1 MDYALG
7 WAASE
12 DEKEPSMVGQLGSRV
27 RRLGILTG
35 GGDVPGL
42 NAAIKAVVYRAEPA
56 NIEVIGIRAGWEG
69 LTFLNRDMSVQD
81 QTFSAEDNTTWER
94 GYIRPLTRL
103 RTRNIDRSG
112 GTVLQ
117 STRTSPLRV
126 HVSLLPPHMHHFG
139 THLDPH
145 DCADLTSEVVR
156 NIEWLGLDGVV
167 AIGGDGTLRFAAYLA
182 SQGVPVWAI
191 PKTMDNDVPGT
202 DYSIGF
208 QTAISRA
215 AESINRM
222 RSTAGSH
229 RETVIFRI
237 FGRDAG
243 FTALDTA
250 IVTWADRCIIPEV
263 PVDIDHLAELVLKD
277 RRNPSLYSTIVMSEG
292 ANLGRPVPE
301 LDPPDIYG
309 HRKKMNIAEF
319 LSQELTRRMPEVR
332 FLPVDLTY
340 VLRSGEPDV
349 YDKKLAIVYGNLV
362 MSCIEQGTYGV
373 MAAFRDGR
381 YLITDMPTAD
391 IESRRVDPR
400 DYNAARYRPNF
411 ERIHG
416 DYIPYVPMNA
426 IEA

>member
-1 MDYALG
+1 MR
-7 WAASE
+7 
-12 DEKEPSMVGQLGSRV
+12 GQLSGKV

-42 NAAIKAVVYRAEPA
+42 NAAIKAVVYRAEPE

-69 LTFLNRDMSVQD
+69 LTFLNRELTIEQ
-81 QTFSAEDNTTWER
+81 QTFNVEDQSTWER
-94 GYIRPLTRL
+94 GYIRPLSRL

-117 STRTSPLRV
+117 STRTSPIRV
-126 HVSLLPPHMHHFG
+126 HVSLLPTHMESLG
-139 THLDPH
+139 GNLDPH
-145 DCADLTSEVVR
+145 DCVDLTAEVVR

-167 AIGGDGTLRFAAYLA
+167 AIGGDGTLRFAAYL
-182 SQGVPVWAI
+182 SGIGVPVWAI

-202 DYSIGF
+202 DYAIGF
-208 QTAISRA
+208 QTAINRA

-229 RETVIFRI
+229 RETVVFRI

-263 PVDIDHLAELVLKD
+263 PVDLDRLSELVLRD
-277 RRNPSLYSTIVMSEG
+277 RVNPSLYSTIVMSEG

-319 LSQELTRRMPEVR
+319 LSQELTGRIPNVR

-349 YDKKLAIVYGNLV
+349 YDKRLAIIYGNLV
-362 MSCIEQGTYGV
+362 MSSVEKGSHGV
-373 MAAFRDGR
+373 MAAFREGR
-381 YLITDMPTAD
+381 YMLTDIPTAEVD
-391 IESRRVDPR
+391 SRRVDPG
-400 DYNAARYRPNF
+400 DYNAERYRPNF
-411 ERIHG
+411 ERISG
-416 DYIPYVPMNA
+416 DYTPYFGPHA
-426 IEA
+426 G